1 MKDYT
6 YSVTEI
12 NEYIKDLIEG
22 DPYLTNVSVYGEIS
36 GVRPR
41 KGHIFFS
48 LVEENA
54 RLECVIFGGDN
65 MGIRLQEGRMA
76 LVEGSVSV
84 YIPHGTYRFICS
96 NVRYLDQAG
105 MYQIKFETT
114 LKKLLEE
121 GLLSRP
127 KKTVPRFPRKIGIIT
142 SRDSA
147 ALQDVIRTARER
159 KAPIE
164 IYVFHTFVQG
174 DSARE
179 ELIKALRKA
188 NEYDLD
194 LVMIVRGGGSKEDLW
209 VFNEEDVI
217 REILK
222 LRHPVVTGIG
232 HEIDRVIADFVA
244 DVSMHT
250 PTGAAEYVI
259 PDASE
264 IHEDLDS
271 FLEKLIASLSNRFDM
286 EERRLETLYFRLR
299 MIGRRKLELNEFKIE
314 KVKELTTKLRKKLI
328 DYFEHN
334 QEKLDSL
341 GRMLES
347 LNPLRPL
354 ERGFVLVKKG
364 EEIVKES
371 SILKQGD
378 AVSLVFKDGTKKAQV
393 IG

>member
-1 MKDYT
+1 
-6 YSVTEI
+6 
-12 NEYIKDLIEG
+12 
-22 DPYLTNVSVYGEIS
+22 
-36 GVRPR
+36 
-41 KGHIFFS
+41 
-48 LVEENA
+48 
-54 RLECVIFGGDN
+54 
-65 MGIRLQEGRMA
+65 
-76 LVEGSVSV
+76 
-84 YIPHGTYRFICS
+84 
-96 NVRYLDQAG
+96 DQAG

-164 IYVFHTFVQG
+164 IYVFHTSVQG

-314 KVKELTTKLRKKLI
+314 RVKELAAKLRKKLM
-328 DYFEHN
+328 DCFEQD
-334 QEKLDSL
+334 QEKLESL

-354 ERGFVLVKKG
+354 ERGFVLVKKEG
-364 EEIVKES
+364 EIVKES
-371 SILKQGD
+371 SDLKRGD
-378 AVSLVFKDGTKKAQV
+378 VVSLVFKDGTKKAQV

>member
-164 IYVFHTFVQG
+164 IYVFHTSVQG

-194 LVMIVRGGGSKEDLW
+194 LVRGGGSKEDLW
-209 VFNEEDVI
+209 GFNEEDVI

-314 KVKELTTKLRKKLI
+314 RVKELAAKLRKKLM
-328 DYFEHN
+328 DCFEQD
-334 QEKLDSL
+334 QEKLESL

-354 ERGFVLVKKG
+354 ERGFVLVKKEG
-364 EEIVKES
+364 EIVKES
-371 SILKQGD
+371 SDLKRGD
-378 AVSLVFKDGTKKAQV
+378 VVSLVFKDGTKKAQV